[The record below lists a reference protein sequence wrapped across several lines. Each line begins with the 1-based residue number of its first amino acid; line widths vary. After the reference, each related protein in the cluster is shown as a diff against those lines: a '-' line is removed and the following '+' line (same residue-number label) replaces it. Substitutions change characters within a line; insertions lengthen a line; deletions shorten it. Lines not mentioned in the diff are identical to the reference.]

1 MTKALSLGPILFHW
15 EPEAIRD
22 FYFRIADE
30 APVDSV
36 YFGEIVCSKR
46 APFIRP
52 YADGIVH
59 RLKNA
64 GKEII
69 LSTRALIMSE
79 REAADVAKIVTE
91 PGLIVEANDLG
102 TAGLLAGRPHVIGPL
117 VNVYNEDTLAFL
129 HRQGAFRVCLP
140 PELPAGGIAALAKTG
155 AAELEVLAFGR
166 LPLALSARC
175 FHARAHGLQKD
186 GCRFVCGK
194 DEDGRTVETLDGEPF
209 LAING
214 TQVLSNSCCDL
225 LEELDRLSGLGVG
238 RFRLSPQRTDM
249 VAVARIF
256 RDVLDGRLEAAAG
269 ADRLRAMLPGMPF
282 SNGFL
287 HGREGRTLIRQQLGG
302 EE

>member
-1 MTKALSLGPILFHW
+1 MTKALSLGPLLFHW
-15 EPEAIRD
+15 KPETIRD

-30 APVDSV
+30 APVHSV
-36 YFGEIVCSKR
+36 YFGEIVCAKR
-46 APFIRP
+46 APFLRP
-52 YADGIVH
+52 HVDGIIR
-59 RLKNA
+59 RLTDA
-64 GKEII
+64 GKEVI
-69 LSTRALIMSE
+69 LSTRSLIMSE
-79 REAADVAKIVTE
+79 REAAEVAEMAEAGSI
-91 PGLIVEANDLG
+91 IEANDLG

-129 HRQGAFRVCLP
+129 HRHGAFRVCLP
-140 PELPAGGIAALAKTG
+140 PELPAGGIAALARMA

-175 FHARAHGLQKD
+175 FHARAHGLHKD